1 MCWVHWYCTLTST
14 VYSNTH
20 TNLLVEFNHPSD
32 EASIE
37 GWVEGVGNGEQI
49 LGGEGLHV
57 YLRGRGGER
66 RGGRERVWGGEGRG
80 GEVRGGEVRGGEVS
94 IIHTVMCE
102 DLEDIHHSQNSSL
115 HYSDKH
121 TPWRSG

>member
-1 MCWVHWYCTLTST
+1 MCWVHWYYTPTST

-57 YLRGRGGER
+57 YLKGMGGRGGEGGR
-66 RGGRERVWGGEGRG
+66 GCRVGRGGVGREGEGVGWGGEGWG
-80 GEVRGGEVRGGEVS
+80 GEREVS
-94 IIHTVMCE
+94 IIQSFT
-102 DLEDIHHSQNSSL
+102 Q
-115 HYSDKH
+115 
-121 TPWRSG
+121 